1 MITPADE
8 EALEQLVGSA
18 TFERG
23 IDYAQAGAVRK
34 RTWSPGGTRVVGEIQ
49 GGAARPYV
57 ASVSLTRSDS
67 EELSDFRATCTC
79 PVGRNCKHAVALVL
93 APPPEAPSVSSTPAP
108 SLVLVRGES
117 ALIGGTPGTPETA
130 LSAARGLPTRGQDP
144 GSTDWELPLQAL
156 LDSDG
161 EEGEEPAE
169 IGLQFELVLETA
181 GRGGRGP
188 GIRVRP
194 VIPGR
199 NGNWVRTGI
208 SWASLDRLARGPGR
222 SPHATERLDLV
233 KEFLALSRLA
243 NGRTMYSYSDD
254 VVRLEAI
261 SSRRLWDLL
270 GEANTLGLPL
280 LQSGR
285 NAQPIT
291 LLPTAAAVT
300 IDVTR
305 TEPGLRVEP
314 RIGIKGQSLP
324 LETSM
329 LIGRPA
335 HGIAWWEGRPRS
347 GSSTQPLGLGLA
359 ALTTPVDDNLRTFL
373 RMATVDVPRHDEQ
386 RFIRALVPKLSRK
399 VTVASSDGS
408 VELPR
413 VRPTTV
419 VLTIQAAD
427 GHRLGLAW
435 TRGAT
440 GDERRESL
448 WAGPVRARQRRA
460 EDTIVDAATAIAQP
474 VPELFERSSSGPRL
488 AAYSQLDGM
497 AAVRFVAEVL
507 PALEAIE
514 GMEIER
520 VGTVPDYRESEA
532 APVVHLGGTESAD
545 NDWLDL
551 TVTVSV
557 GGEDVPFADLF
568 VGLAEGRSHLIL
580 PSGTYFSLDHE
591 ELRELAQL
599 ITEARGLNEG
609 QGDGI
614 RLSRFQ
620 ASLWE
625 DLQHLGVTTAQAG
638 EWEASVRGLAHEAER
653 SEHPAPKSLRA
664 TLRPYQLTGFNWLA
678 FLFEHR
684 LGGVL
689 ADDMGL
695 GKTVQ
700 ALALMC
706 HTRERGLT
714 DAPYLVVA
722 PTSVVGNWATEC
734 RRFAPDLDVVTIT
747 ETGRRRAT
755 TLQTMT
761 AGVDVVITSYGLFRR
776 EYEEYAAIG
785 WAGLFLDE
793 AQFAKNRHSQ
803 TYQRAKTLPVSFKVA
818 MSGTPIENN
827 LMELWSLLSITAP
840 GLFASPDR
848 FGEHYRVPIEKQG
861 DTDRLAQLRRRI
873 RPLLLRRTK
882 EQVASD
888 LPDKQEQVLELDL
901 NPKHKKLYQ
910 TYLQRE
916 RQKVL
921 GLLDDMTKNRFE
933 IFRSLT
939 LLRQASLAVSL
950 VDAEHAGVPST
961 KLDTL
966 MELLEDIVGDGH
978 RVLVFSQFTRF
989 LNLARDRIRTAGI
1002 DHCYLDGQTRNRP
1015 AVIADFR
1022 EGQAPVF
1029 LISLKAGGFG
1039 LNLTEA
1045 DYCILLDPWW
1055 NPATEAQAVDRVHR
1069 IGQTRKVMVYR
1080 LVAKDTLEEK
1090 VMALKQKK
1098 AALFSNVMDGGG
1110 FESGAMTA
1118 ADIRDLLD

>member
-8 EALEQLVGSA
+8 KALEHLVGSA

-34 RTWSPGGTRVVGEIQ
+34 RTWSPGGTRVVGEVQ

-57 ASVSLTRSDS
+57 ASVTLTRSGS
-67 EELSDFRATCTC
+67 EQLSAFQATCTC

-93 APPPEAPSVSSTPAP
+93 APPPEAPTSRAP
-108 SLVLVRGES
+108 SLVLVKGEAAPVGQAPGAAP
-117 ALIGGTPGTPETA
+117 ALAPGRPMVE
-130 LSAARGLPTRGQDP
+130 RDP
-144 GSTDWELPLQAL
+144 APTDWELPLQAL

-161 EEGEEPAE
+161 EEGEDAAE
-169 IGLQFELVLETA
+169 IGLQFELVLESA

-199 NGNWVRTGI
+199 NGNWVRTGV
-208 SWASLDRLARGPGR
+208 SWASLDRFSRGPARGPQ
-222 SPHATERLDLV
+222 AAERLDLV

-243 NGRTMYSYSDD
+243 NGRNMYSYSDD

-270 GEANTLGLPL
+270 GEARTLGLPL

-285 NAQPIT
+285 SGQPIT

-335 HGIAWWEGRPRS
+335 HGIAWWDVRPRS
-347 GSSTQPLGLGLA
+347 AGSTAGDGSGRSAGSTQPFGLGLA
-359 ALTTPVDDNLRTFL
+359 ALATPVDDNLRTFL

-386 RFIRALVPKLSRK
+386 RFIRALVPKLSQK

-408 VELPR
+408 VELPK

-419 VLTIQAAD
+419 VLTIHVGD

-435 TRGAT
+435 TRGAR

-448 WAGPVRARQRRA
+448 WAGPARTRQRRA
-460 EDTIVDAATAIAQP
+460 EDGIVDAATAIVGS
-474 VPELFERSSSGPRL
+474 VPELFERTSLGPRL
-488 AAYSQLDGM
+488 AAQSQLEGM
-497 AAVRFVAEVL
+497 AAVRFVADLL

-520 VGTVPDYRESEA
+520 IGTVLDYREA
-532 APVVHLGGTESAD
+532 DAPPVVHFDGSESAD

-599 ITEARGLNEG
+599 ITEARGLHDVPGE
-609 QGDGI
+609 GI

-625 DLQHLGVTTAQAG
+625 DLQRLGVATAQAG
-638 EWEASVRGLAHEAER
+638 AWEASVRGLAEATER
-653 SEHPAPKSLRA
+653 TEHRAPKSLRA

-678 FLFEHR
+678 FLFEHQ

-722 PTSVVGNWATEC
+722 PTSVVG
-734 RRFAPDLDVVTIT
+734 
-747 ETGRRRAT
+747 
-755 TLQTMT
+755 
-761 AGVDVVITSYGLFRR
+761 
-776 EYEEYAAIG
+776 
-785 WAGLFLDE
+785 
-793 AQFAKNRHSQ
+793 
-803 TYQRAKTLPVSFKVA
+803 
-818 MSGTPIENN
+818 
-827 LMELWSLLSITAP
+827 
-840 GLFASPDR
+840 
-848 FGEHYRVPIEKQG
+848 
-861 DTDRLAQLRRRI
+861 
-873 RPLLLRRTK
+873 
-882 EQVASD
+882 
-888 LPDKQEQVLELDL
+888 
-901 NPKHKKLYQ
+901 
-910 TYLQRE
+910 
-916 RQKVL
+916 
-921 GLLDDMTKNRFE
+921 
-933 IFRSLT
+933 
-939 LLRQASLAVSL
+939 
-950 VDAEHAGVPST
+950 
-961 KLDTL
+961 
-966 MELLEDIVGDGH
+966 
-978 RVLVFSQFTRF
+978 
-989 LNLARDRIRTAGI
+989 
-1002 DHCYLDGQTRNRP
+1002 
-1015 AVIADFR
+1015 
-1022 EGQAPVF
+1022 
-1029 LISLKAGGFG
+1029 
-1039 LNLTEA
+1039 
-1045 DYCILLDPWW
+1045 
-1055 NPATEAQAVDRVHR
+1055 
-1069 IGQTRKVMVYR
+1069 
-1080 LVAKDTLEEK
+1080 
-1090 VMALKQKK
+1090 
-1098 AALFSNVMDGGG
+1098 
-1110 FESGAMTA
+1110 
-1118 ADIRDLLD
+1118 

>member
-1 MITPADE
+1 MITPADQ
-8 EALEQLVGSA
+8 EALEHLVGST

-34 RTWSPGGTRVVGEIQ
+34 RTWSPGGTRVVGEVQ

-57 ASVSLTRSDS
+57 ASVTLTRSDS
-67 EELSDFRATCTC
+67 EQLSDFRATCTC

-93 APPPEAPSVSSTPAP
+93 APAPEVPSTPAP
-108 SLVLVRGES
+108 SLVLVKSEPASVGL
-117 ALIGGTPGTPETA
+117 APQAAPAVVPGRPEVG
-130 LSAARGLPTRGQDP
+130 RDP
-144 GSTDWELPLQAL
+144 GPTDWELPLQAL

-161 EEGEEPAE
+161 EEGEDAAE
-169 IGLQFELVLETA
+169 IGLQFELVLEAA

-194 VIPGR
+194 VVPGR
-199 NGNWVRTGI
+199 TGNWVRTGV
-208 SWASLDRLARGPGR
+208 SWASLDRPRGRAR
-222 SPHATERLDLV
+222 SPQAAERLDLV

-243 NGRTMYSYSDD
+243 NGRNMYSYSDD

-270 GEANTLGLPL
+270 GEARTLGLPL

-285 NAQPIT
+285 SAQPIT

-335 HGIAWWEGRPRS
+335 HGIAWWDEGPRS
-347 GSSTQPLGLGLA
+347 TGSAQSLRLGLA
-359 ALTTPVDDNLRTFL
+359 ALATPVDDNLRTFL
-373 RMATVDVPRHDEQ
+373 RMATVDVPRHDEE

-408 VELPR
+408 VELPT

-419 VLTIQAAD
+419 VLTIEAAD

-435 TRGAT
+435 TRGAR

-448 WAGPVRARQRRA
+448 WAGPGRARQRRA
-460 EDTIVDAATAIAQP
+460 EDGIVDAATAIAQSL
-474 VPELFERSSSGPRL
+474 PELFERTSLGPRL
-488 AAYSQLDGM
+488 AGRSQLEGM
-497 AAVRFVAEVL
+497 AAVRFVAELL

-520 VGTVPDYRESEA
+520 IGAVPDYRESDA
-532 APVVHLGGTESAD
+532 APVVHVGGSESTD
-545 NDWLDL
+545 SDWLDL

-568 VGLAEGRSHLIL
+568 VGLAEGSSHLIL
-580 PSGTYFSLDHE
+580 PSGTYFSLDRE
-591 ELRELAQL
+591 EFRELAQL
-599 ITEARGLNEG
+599 IAEARGLHEVA
-609 QGDGI
+609 GDGI

-625 DLQHLGVTTAQAG
+625 DLQHLGVATAQAG
-638 EWEASVRGLAHEAER
+638 EWEASVRGLAQASER
-653 SEHPAPKSLRA
+653 TEHPAPKSLRA

-722 PTSVVGNWATEC
+722 PTSVVGNWAAEC
-734 RRFAPDLDVVTIT
+734 RRFAPDLDVVTVT
-747 ETGRRRAT
+747 ETGRRRAM
-755 TLQTMT
+755 TLPDVT
-761 AGVDVVITSYGLFRR
+761 ADVDVVITSYGLFRR
-776 EYEEYAAIG
+776 EYEEYAAIE

-803 TYQRAKTLPVSFKVA
+803 TYQRAKALPVTFKVA

-827 LMELWSLLSITAP
+827 LMELWSLLAITAP

-848 FGEHYRVPIEKQG
+848 FGEHYRVPIEKRG

-873 RPLLLRRTK
+873 RPLVLRRTK

-888 LPDKQEQVLELDL
+888 LPDKQEQVLELEL
-901 NPKHKKLYQ
+901 SPKHKKVYQ

-950 VDAEHAGVPST
+950 VDAEHAEVPST

-966 MELLEDIVGDGH
+966 MELLEDIVADGH

-989 LNLARDRIRTAGI
+989 LNLARHRIGAAGI
-1002 DHCYLDGQTRNRP
+1002 DYCYLDGKTRNRP

-1090 VMALKQKK
+1090 VMALKAKK